1 MFSII
6 FFYEQGS
13 HNGNVDKEKK
23 NLKLKMAKYANNSN
37 IEFKT
42 ELSHK
47 K

>member
-1 MFSII
+1 MVMSTR
-6 FFYEQGS
+6 
-13 HNGNVDKEKK
+13 KK
-23 NLKLKMAKYANNSN
+23 KYLKLKMAKYANNSN